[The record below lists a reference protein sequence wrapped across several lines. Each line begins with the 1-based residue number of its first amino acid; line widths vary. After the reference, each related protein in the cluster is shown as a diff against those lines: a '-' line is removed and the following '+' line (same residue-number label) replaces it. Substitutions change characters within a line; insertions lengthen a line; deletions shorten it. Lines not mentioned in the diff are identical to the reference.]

1 MQLVPGA
8 DRMLSAWWVGG
19 NYFTLPWLPGRT
31 VSTEVASAAVQAA
44 MILRGAPNL
53 AESCW
58 SEVRNGA
65 ELLGL
70 TPQQLAR
77 QLAVDC
83 DIPVPPRTRG
93 YWVPLG

>member
-44 MILRGAPNL
+44 MILCSAPNL
-53 AESCW
+53 ADSDW

-70 TPQQLAR
+70 TPR
-77 QLAVDC
+77 QLASQLEVDC
-83 DIPVPPRTRG
+83 DIPGPARTPG
-93 YWVPLG
+93 CWVPLG